1 MEQKKTE
8 RINRILTHP
17 SYIEYV
23 SQNAEKEQDRVF
35 CHHDMGH
42 FLDVARLA
50 EILNLTEAYGQD
62 AELMACKNILD
73 GTQTTSIFKNTA
85 LLADKCV
92 TMVEAVMKGTE
103 PEINDTTTY
112 DNGKIVVPS
121 YLCTPISVDKDNLKQ
136 IVVDESGYYTAE
148 ELGL

>member
-1 MEQKKTE
+1 MDITGKDDAVIMEQKKTE

-62 AELMACKNILD
+62 AELIYAA
-73 GTQTTSIFKNTA
+73 A
-85 LLADKCV
+85 LLHDIGRQ
-92 TMVEAVMKGTE
+92 E
-103 PEINDTTTY
+103 
-112 DNGKIVVPS
+112 
-121 YLCTPISVDKDNLKQ
+121 Q
-136 IVVDESGYYTAE
+136 SGY
-148 ELGL
+148 L